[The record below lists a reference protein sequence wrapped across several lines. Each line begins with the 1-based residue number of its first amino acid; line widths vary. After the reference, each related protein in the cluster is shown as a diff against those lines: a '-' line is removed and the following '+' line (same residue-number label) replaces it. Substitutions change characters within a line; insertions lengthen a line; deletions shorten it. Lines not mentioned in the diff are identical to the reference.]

1 MSLIDQALKKTQSSL
16 QQNHAQNSASAETHE
31 PIENTASNPN
41 TPPLFA
47 RRDARFALPSI
58 HPQWIIAGVLFVGAC
73 FCGYAL
79 ITHFHP
85 VEKRYSTFYK
95 NTWTSLTAS
104 LHQHSKLKKLTTPI
118 SDAPLVVNGIMEM
131 NKDRVALINGKLY
144 HPGEMVNGYN
154 IVSIHYNR
162 VTLENPNTMQIRTIT
177 PSLTQ

>member
-16 QQNHAQNSASAETHE
+16 KQNHAQTAATVETH
-31 PIENTASNPN
+31 PTENTPPN

-47 RRDARFALPSI
+47 RRQSRFELPSI
-58 HPQWIIAGVLFVGAC
+58 HPRWIIVSLLLLGAS
-73 FCGYAL
+73 FCGYEL

-85 VEKRYSTFYK
+85 IEKRYSTFYK
-95 NTWTSLTAS
+95 NTWSSLTAS
-104 LHQHSKLKKLTTPI
+104 LHRHKKLSTPI
-118 SDAPLVVNGIMEM
+118 SEAPLIVNGILEM
-131 NKDRVALINGKLY
+131 NKNRVALINGKLY